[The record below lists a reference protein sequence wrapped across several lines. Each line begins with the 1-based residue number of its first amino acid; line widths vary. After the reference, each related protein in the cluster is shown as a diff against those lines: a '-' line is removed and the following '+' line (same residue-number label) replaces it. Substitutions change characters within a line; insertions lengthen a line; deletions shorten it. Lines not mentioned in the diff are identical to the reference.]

1 MQAVERA
8 LGSLPDVDTDRAV
21 DALGRDVVESVV
33 EERGLDAATDEAVLR
48 AAIER
53 VTVDGALDL
62 DELRDATAAAI
73 GTDDW

>member
-8 LGSLPDVDTDRAV
+8 LGSLPDVDTDRVV